1 MGKRTFE
8 DVKNYV
14 EWQSQV
20 KCAVLSAKTEQ
31 HFDDLGVDVYVWNVK
46 TDTDGDWWVVEGDNV
61 PMNLYPQSAYY
72 FGADEVYSFHMG
84 LMQRMSAAQ
93 DEYNPEDFV
102 NGVTLDAEIA
112 PQLFRKL
119 KSVATLIDTAKEI
132 EDFQA
137 IGVQCR
143 EILIEL
149 GNHIYNPMMAGSGEQ
164 PQASNFKRKCE
175 LFIQFYLKGSE
186 NSDYRNII
194 KKLTEATWD
203 YANKITHSRS
213 ATYYEVSTCVT
224 LCISLV
230 GVYENILQKVFDP
243 LSQYHCSICQSKK
256 LSIAGS
262 DSGEDGIVQKLYLH
276 CEECRG
282 TTEIVFEKNDGNAP
296 SYITGKVIE

>member
-8 DVKNYV
+8 DVKKYV
-14 EWQSQV
+14 EWQSQG
-20 KCAVLSAKTEQ
+20 KCTVLSAKTEQ

-84 LMQRMSAAQ
+84 LMQRMSVAQ

-143 EILIEL
+143 ETLIEL

-256 LSIAGS
+256 LSIAGDDS
-262 DSGEDGIVQKLYLH
+262 DEDGIVQKLYLH
-276 CEECRG
+276 CEECGG